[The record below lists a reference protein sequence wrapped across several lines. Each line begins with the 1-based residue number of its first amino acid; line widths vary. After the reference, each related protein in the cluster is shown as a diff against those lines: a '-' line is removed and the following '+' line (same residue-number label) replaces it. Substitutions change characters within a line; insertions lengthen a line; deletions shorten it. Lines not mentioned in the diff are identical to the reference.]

1 MRKWL
6 FIVVFISVAGRGF
19 SQHSSFS
26 FRNININEGL
36 SQSSVVD
43 IAFDNTGFLWL
54 ATQVGLNR
62 YDGNRFVMVS
72 RNFDDVTN
80 PNGSRLG
87 KIVNGQ
93 NNKLW
98 LITTGGK
105 LEQLNILNNSLT
117 PYTTIPQTLLGN
129 VSCVYE
135 DSNGAIW
142 IGTESKG
149 LFLDLPLNN

>member
-6 FIVVFISVAGRGF
+6 TIMILTSLAGQGI
-19 SQHSSFS
+19 SQHPSFS
-26 FRNININEGL
+26 FRNISINEGL

-43 IAFDNTGFLWL
+43 IAFDNAGFLWL

-62 YDGNRFVMVS
+62 YDGNRVVVLPK
-72 RNFDDVTN
+72 NFDDVTN

-98 LITTGGK
+98 LISNGGK
-105 LEQLNILNNSLT
+105 LEQLNILNNTFT
-117 PYTTIPQTLLGN
+117 PYSTIPETLLGN

-135 DSNGAIW
+135 DSN
-142 IGTESKG
+142 
-149 LFLDLPLNN
+149 